1 MRCGIIGCGYWGS
14 KHVRVLAGIP
24 GVEVIAIDSSPQRR
38 QAIETTFGQ
47 VVRTAN
53 RFSDVVAELDAVVI
67 ATPPETH
74 FKLAAE
80 AILSGKHVLVEK
92 PLTTSTTD
100 ARKLIEMADA
110 AGVTLMTGHTFM
122 YNPAVTKL
130 REIVQSGELGTDYH
144 IDTARLNLGLY
155 QQNVDVIWDL
165 APHDISILNYVLGQS
180 PTSVRAWGGRY
191 AHRTCHDVAYLQLD
205 YGHVG
210 AQVHVSWLEPRK
222 VRRVTVVGSNKM
234 AVYND
239 LADDE
244 RLRIYDKGVI
254 PQDSEQLHSVPT
266 SYRNGGIVS
275 PFVPFE
281 EPLLREDR
289 EFVSCVLDGAR
300 PTADGE
306 SGLSVV
312 QVLEA
317 ASEALATGATIEL
330 ETPIDLTERADVSG
344 RIA

>member
-24 GVEVIAIDSSPQRR
+24 GVEVVAIDSSPQRR
-38 QAIETTFGQ
+38 AAIETTFGQ
-47 VVRTAN
+47 VVTTAD
-53 RFSDVVAELDAVVI
+53 RFSDVASSLDAVVI

-74 FKLAAE
+74 FALAAE
-80 AILSGKHVLVEK
+80 AILGGLHVLVEK
-92 PLTTSTTD
+92 PLTTSSSD
-100 ARKLIEMADA
+100 ARKLIDMAGS

-122 YNPAVTKL
+122 YNPAVEKL
-130 REIVQSGELGTDYH
+130 RDIVQSGELGTVYH

-165 APHDISILNYVLGQS
+165 APHDISILNYVLGEA
-180 PTSVRAWGGRY
+180 PTTVRAWGGRY
-191 AHRTCHDVAYLQLD
+191 AHRTRHDVAYLQLD
-205 YGHVG
+205 YRHVG

-222 VRRVTVVGSNKM
+222 VRRVTVVGSAKM

-244 RLRIYDKGVI
+244 RLRIYDKGVVA
-254 PQDSEQLHSVPT
+254 QDTEQLHSVPT
-266 SYRNGGIVS
+266 SYRNGGIMS

-289 EFVSCVLDGAR
+289 DFIHCISTGDAPV
-300 PTADGE
+300 ADGT

-312 QVLEA
+312 RVLEA
-317 ASEALATGATIEL
+317 ASEALSTGGTVEF
-330 ETPIDLTERADVSG
+330 DLGSDVTG